1 MKICGQY
8 FNKDLVDRI
17 KETIKQEPEISRSTL
32 SRRVCKWLNWIS
44 PMGKPC
50 EVSCRKALLKLDKRD
65 MIKLPKAKFFPKRR
79 GVPADVSDV
88 AKIDGD
94 ISKLGEIK
102 VIQITKTSNRLS
114 SIWNSLMNKY
124 HYLGSGP
131 LCGAQIRYLV
141 KSKYGWVGALSFSAA
156 SWALKDRDNFISWSV
171 AARIKNLPY
180 VVNNSRFLIIPS
192 VNIPNLAS
200 HILGKCIRQLAN
212 DWQKRYNYRPVLLET
227 FVDTKFKGTSYKA
240 ANWIKV
246 GKSSGRRSTG
256 KKVIYLYP
264 LCPNWKEILNRKPER
279 GFIPPPDNPA
289 DWAEE
294 EFGQV
299 EFFDNRLNIRL
310 QRLARDFFA
319 APGSLIPEAS
329 GGSIASTKAAYRFF
343 NNKRVDMD
351 ELLKS
356 HITMTKERIKEHNI
370 ILAVQDTTILN
381 YTSHPATEGLG
392 LINSIAKPRAK
403 GLILHATMAFTPEG
417 CPLGLLDVQCWART
431 NPGKS
436 KRRKELPVSE
446 KESMKWIKSYR
457 AVAEI
462 QRSTDTTL
470 VSIGDREADLYEL
483 FYEASLNRPELLIRA
498 SKGRKRR
505 VEEEYLWDKMSSKPV
520 SGFCELFIPRKGSR
534 LARTAKL
541 EIRFSPVTLKPPKNK
556 ELPSLKLYAVYVS
569 ETDYPIPLEWML
581 LTTVKVQNLTEAK
594 KMLKWYTRRWGIEV
608 YHRTLKSGCRI
619 EDRRLARA
627 EDTKTCLA
635 IDMVVAWRIFFLT
648 MQGRKTPDIPC
659 DRFLQ
664 EDQWKVLYTYIN
676 KTLPKEPPTL
686 YQAIRMIAKLGG
698 FLGRKSDKEP
708 GTTTLW
714 RGLQRLDNMVD
725 FYRINKS
732 LQRAGP

>member
-65 MIKLPKAKFFPKRR
+65 MIKLPKAKSFPKRR
-79 GVPADVSDV
+79 GIPADVSDV

-102 VIQITKTSNRLS
+102 VIQITKASNRLS

-131 LCGAQIRYLV
+131 LCGAQIRYLA

-180 VVNNSRFLIIPS
+180 VLNNSRFLIIPG

-279 GFIPPPDNPA
+279 GIIPPPDNPA

-370 ILAVQDTTILN
+370 VLAVQDTTILN
-381 YTSHPATEGLG
+381 FTSHPATEGLG

-457 AVAEI
+457 AAAEI

-541 EIRFSPVTLKPPKNK
+541 EIRFSPVTLKPPKAK
-556 ELPSLKLYAVYVS
+556 ELPPLKLYAVYIS
-569 ETDYPIPLEWML
+569 ETDYLKPLEWML

-594 KMLKWYTRRWGIEV
+594 KILKWYTRRWGIEV

>member
-65 MIKLPKAKFFPKRR
+65 MIKLPKAKSFPKRR
-79 GVPADVSDV
+79 GIPADVSDV
-88 AKIDGD
+88 AKIDGN
-94 ISKLGEIK
+94 IATLGEIK
-102 VIQITKTSNRLS
+102 VIQITKASNRLS

-131 LCGAQIRYLV
+131 LCGAQIRYLA

-180 VVNNSRFLIIPS
+180 VLNNSRFLIIPG

-264 LCPNWKEILNRKPER
+264 LCPNWKEILNKKPER
-279 GFIPPPDNPA
+279 GIIPPPDNPA

-299 EFFDNRLNIRL
+299 EFFDHRLNIRL

-381 YTSHPATEGLG
+381 FTSHPATEGLG

-457 AVAEI
+457 AAAEI

-556 ELPSLKLYAVYVS
+556 ELPPLKLYAVYVS

-594 KMLKWYTRRWGIEV
+594 KILKWYTRRWGIEV

-664 EDQWKVLYTYIN
+664 EDQWKVLCTYIN

>member
-1 MKICGQY
+1 MYKTT
-8 FNKDLVDRI
+8 VD
-17 KETIKQEPEISRSTL
+17 PE
-32 SRRVCKWLNWIS
+32 
-44 PMGKPC
+44 
-50 EVSCRKALLKLDKRD
+50 
-65 MIKLPKAKFFPKRR
+65 
-79 GVPADVSDV
+79 
-88 AKIDGD
+88 
-94 ISKLGEIK
+94 
-102 VIQITKTSNRLS
+102 
-114 SIWNSLMNKY
+114 
-124 HYLGSGP
+124 
-131 LCGAQIRYLV
+131 
-141 KSKYGWVGALSFSAA
+141 
-156 SWALKDRDNFISWSV
+156 
-171 AARIKNLPY
+171 
-180 VVNNSRFLIIPS
+180 
-192 VNIPNLAS
+192 
-200 HILGKCIRQLAN
+200 
-212 DWQKRYNYRPVLLET
+212 
-227 FVDTKFKGTSYKA
+227 KFKGTCYRA
-240 ANWIKV
+240 ANWIKI
-246 GKSSGRRSTG
+246 GRTSGRRLGG
-256 KKVIYLYP
+256 KKDIYLYP
-264 LCPNWKEILNRKPER
+264 LRSDWRSILGEKPER
-279 GFIPPPDNPA
+279 GFRPHPDNPI

-294 EFGQV
+294 EFGTV
-299 EFFDNRLNIRL
+299 EFFDNRLKDRL
-310 QRLARDFFA
+310 HIIARDFFA
-319 APGSLIPEAS
+319 QPGALIPQAA
-329 GGSIASTKAAYRFF
+329 GGSIARAKAAYRFF
-343 NNKRVDMD
+343 NNKRIDMD
-351 ELLKS
+351 ELLNS
-356 HITMTKERIKEHNI
+356 HIEMTAQRIKEHNI

-392 LINSIAKPRAK
+392 RSK

-431 NPGKS
+431 NPGNS
-436 KRRKELPVSE
+436 KRRKELPISE

-483 FYEASLNRPELLIRA
+483 FYEASLGRPELLIRA

-541 EIRFSPVTLKPPKNK
+541 EIRFSLVTLKPPKNK
-556 ELPSLKLYAVYVS
+556 ELPPLKLYAVYVS
-569 ETDYPIPLEWML
+569 ETGYPIPLEWML
-581 LTTVKVQNLTEAK
+581 LTIVKVQNLTEAK
-594 KMLKWYTRRWGIEV
+594 KILKWYTRRWGIEV

-659 DRFLQ
+659 DKFLQ
-664 EDQWKVLYTYIN
+664 EDQWKVLYTYID

>member
-17 KETIKQEPEISRSTL
+17 KETIKQEQEISRSTL

-65 MIKLPKAKFFPKRR
+65 MIKLPKAKSFPKRR
-79 GVPADVSDV
+79 GIPDVSDV

-102 VIQITKTSNRLS
+102 VIQITKASNRLS

-124 HYLGSGP
+124 HYLGCGP

-141 KSKYGWVGALSFSAA
+141 QTKFGWVGALSFSAA

-180 VVNNSRFLIIPS
+180 VLNNSRFLIIPG

-200 HILGKCIRQLAN
+200 YILGKCIRQLAN

-227 FVDTKFKGTSYKA
+227 FVDPEKFKGTCYRA
-240 ANWIKV
+240 ANWIKI
-246 GKSSGRRSTG
+246 GRTSGRRLGG
-256 KKVIYLYP
+256 KKDIYLYP
-264 LCPNWKEILNRKPER
+264 LRSDWRSILGEKPER
-279 GFIPPPDNPA
+279 GFRPHPDNPI

-294 EFGQV
+294 EFGTV
-299 EFFDNRLNIRL
+299 EFFDNRLKDRL
-310 QRLARDFFA
+310 HIIARDFFA
-319 APGSLIPEAS
+319 QPGALIPQAA
-329 GGSIASTKAAYRFF
+329 GGSIARAKAAYRFF
-343 NNKRVDMD
+343 NNKRIDMD
-351 ELLKS
+351 ELLNS
-356 HITMTKERIKEHNI
+356 HIEMTAQRIKEHNI

-392 LINSIAKPRAK
+392 LINSIAKPRSK

-556 ELPSLKLYAVYVS
+556 KLPPLKLYAVYVS
-569 ETDYPIPLEWML
+569 ETDYPQPLEWML

-594 KMLKWYTRRWGIEV
+594 KILKWYTRRWGIEV

-659 DRFLQ
+659 DKFLQ

-725 FYRINKS
+725 FYRISKS

>member
-65 MIKLPKAKFFPKRR
+65 MIKLPKAKSFPKRR
-79 GVPADVSDV
+79 GIPADVSDV

-94 ISKLGEIK
+94 IATLGEIK
-102 VIQITKTSNRLS
+102 VIQITKASNRLS

-131 LCGAQIRYLV
+131 LCGAQIRYLA

-180 VVNNSRFLIIPS
+180 VLNNSRFLIIPG

-264 LCPNWKEILNRKPER
+264 LCPNWKEILNKKPER
-279 GFIPPPDNPA
+279 GIIPPPDNPA

-392 LINSIAKPRAK
+392 FINSIAKPRAK

-520 SGFCELFIPRKGSR
+520 SGFCELFIPRKGAR

-556 ELPSLKLYAVYVS
+556 ELPPLKLYAVYVS

-664 EDQWKVLYTYIN
+664 EDQWKVLCTYIN

-686 YQAIRMIAKLGG
+686 YRAIRMIAKLGG

>member
-17 KETIKQEPEISRSTL
+17 KKTIKQEPEISRSTL

-65 MIKLPKAKFFPKRR
+65 MIKLPKAKSFPKRR
-79 GVPADVSDV
+79 GIPADVSDV

-102 VIQITKTSNRLS
+102 VIQITKASNCLS

-180 VVNNSRFLIIPS
+180 VLNNSRFLIIPG

-279 GFIPPPDNPA
+279 GIIPPPDNPA

-403 GLILHATMAFTPEG
+403 GLILHTTMAFTPEG

-436 KRRKELPVSE
+436 KRRKELPISE

-505 VEEEYLWDKMSSKPV
+505 VEEEYLWDKMSQEPV

-541 EIRFSPVTLKPPKNK
+541 EIRFSLVTLKPPKNK
-556 ELPSLKLYAVYVS
+556 ELPPLKLYAVYVS

-581 LTTVKVQNLTEAK
+581 LTTVKVQNLTKAK

-627 EDTKTCLA
+627 KDTKTCLA

>member
-1 MKICGQY
+1 MKIYGQY

-65 MIKLPKAKFFPKRR
+65 MIKLPKAKSFPRRR
-79 GVPADVSDV
+79 GIPADVSDV

-102 VIQITKTSNRLS
+102 VIQITKASNRLS

-131 LCGAQIRYLV
+131 LCGAQIRYLA

-180 VVNNSRFLIIPS
+180 VLNNSRFLIIPG

-227 FVDTKFKGTSYKA
+227 FVDTKFKGTSYQA

-264 LCPNWKEILNRKPER
+264 LCPNWKEILNKKPER
-279 GFIPPPDNPA
+279 GIIPPPDNPA

-370 ILAVQDTTILN
+370 VLAVQDTTILN

-556 ELPSLKLYAVYVS
+556 ELPPLKLYAVYVS

-581 LTTVKVQNLTEAK
+581 LTTVKVQNFTEAK

-659 DRFLQ
+659 DKFLQ
-664 EDQWKVLYTYIN
+664 EDQWKVLCTYIN

>member
-1 MKICGQY
+1 
-8 FNKDLVDRI
+8 
-17 KETIKQEPEISRSTL
+17 
-32 SRRVCKWLNWIS
+32 
-44 PMGKPC
+44 
-50 EVSCRKALLKLDKRD
+50 LDKDREA
-65 MIKLPKAKFFPKRR
+65 I
-79 GVPADVSDV
+79 
-88 AKIDGD
+88 
-94 ISKLGEIK
+94 LGE
-102 VIQITKTSNRLS
+102 
-114 SIWNSLMNKY
+114 
-124 HYLGSGP
+124 
-131 LCGAQIRYLV
+131 
-141 KSKYGWVGALSFSAA
+141 
-156 SWALKDRDNFISWSV
+156 
-171 AARIKNLPY
+171 
-180 VVNNSRFLIIPS
+180 
-192 VNIPNLAS
+192 
-200 HILGKCIRQLAN
+200 
-212 DWQKRYNYRPVLLET
+212 
-227 FVDTKFKGTSYKA
+227 
-240 ANWIKV
+240 
-246 GKSSGRRSTG
+246 
-256 KKVIYLYP
+256 
-264 LCPNWKEILNRKPER
+264 KPER
-279 GFIPPPDNPA
+279 GFRPHPDNPI

-294 EFGQV
+294 EFGTV
-299 EFFDNRLNIRL
+299 EFFDNRLKDRL
-310 QRLARDFFA
+310 HIIARDFFA
-319 APGSLIPEAS
+319 QPGSLIPQAA
-329 GGSIASTKAAYRFF
+329 GGSIARAKAAYRFF
-343 NNKRVDMD
+343 NNKRIDMD
-351 ELLKS
+351 ELLNS
-356 HITMTKERIKEHNI
+356 HIEMTAQRIKEHNI
-370 ILAVQDTTILN
+370 VLAVQDTTILN

-417 CPLGLLDVQCWART
+417 CPLGLLDAQCWART

-436 KRRKELPVSE
+436 KRRKELPISE

-470 VSIGDREADLYEL
+470 ISIGDREADLYEL

-498 SKGRKRR
+498 SKGRKRI

-556 ELPSLKLYAVYVS
+556 ELPPLKLYAVYVS
-569 ETDYPIPLEWML
+569 ETDYPQPLEWML
-581 LTTVKVQNLTEAK
+581 LTTVKVQNLTDARK
-594 KMLKWYTRRWGIEV
+594 ILKWYTRRWGIEV

-659 DRFLQ
+659 DKFLQ

-676 KTLPKEPPTL
+676 KALPKEPPTL
-686 YQAIRMIAKLGG
+686 REAIRMIAKLGG

>member
-32 SRRVCKWLNWIS
+32 SRRVCKWLSWIS

-65 MIKLPKAKFFPKRR
+65 MIKLPKAKSFPKRR
-79 GVPADVSDV
+79 GIPADVSDV

-94 ISKLGEIK
+94 IATLGEIK
-102 VIQITKTSNRLS
+102 VIQIPHSYSSLS
-114 SIWNSLMNKY
+114 LIWNNLMNRY

-131 LCGAQIRYLV
+131 LCGAQIRYLI

-156 SWALKDRDNFISWSV
+156 SWALKDRDNFIGWSV

-180 VVNNSRFLIIPS
+180 VVNNSRFLIIPG

-264 LCPNWKEILNRKPER
+264 LCPNWEEILNRKPER
-279 GFIPPPDNPA
+279 GIIPPPDNPA

-381 YTSHPATEGLG
+381 YTSHPTTEGLG

-403 GLILHATMAFTPEG
+403 GLILHTTMAFTPEG
-417 CPLGLLDVQCWART
+417 CPLGLLDAQCWART

-436 KRRKELPVSE
+436 KRRKELPISE

-483 FYEASLNRPELLIRA
+483 FYEASLGRSELLIRA

-541 EIRFSPVTLKPPKNK
+541 EIRFSSVTLKPPKAK
-556 ELPSLKLYAVYVS
+556 ELPPLKLYAVYVS
-569 ETDYPIPLEWML
+569 ETNYSQPLEWML
-581 LTTVKVQNLTEAK
+581 LTTVKVKNLTNAR